1 MDFFLVVWYNITMMK
16 QDNSSKY
23 TWEKLNKMSPEQL
36 RRTVLLMNGQKEEL
50 EKEQKKLQS
59 QHDRLQAE
67 TDVMTQQ
74 YQLLKEKYAE
84 LEFMYALISD
94 KLAAMERRRFGASS
108 ERFVDDGEQ
117 LSIFNE
123 AEAEGDPDQEEP
135 EYEEILP
142 TKYKRK
148 KRSGKKEEDL
158 SRFPITRTIKNK
170 LSGEERLCPECG
182 TKMNVVTTETRK
194 FLEFVPAHFE
204 VVEEI
209 TYVYS
214 CPKCSKMK
222 RAPKEQAL
230 LKGSLA
236 TPSLVAGIMNAK
248 YVQGM
253 PLDRQSREFA
263 RYDLRLSTRTMANW
277 MILCAERYLR
287 PLYDAMKQAFLKC
300 RYIHCDE
307 TRIQVLD
314 EPDQNSETKNWMW
327 VYMTGRHQEGPKMV
341 LFDYERTRGG
351 YHPVEFLADIGEC
364 YLTCDGYQPYHN
376 LPERIMVTGCMAHAR
391 RRFEEALKI
400 LKKEFKKEEIKKT
413 TAHQAMTRI
422 QMLYKIEELA
432 KEMSPEERYQER
444 QKQAKPLL
452 EAFFEWLHSMEDKVN
467 SSTQIGKAVNYAL
480 NQEEYLKKYLD
491 DGHLPIDNND
501 CERRLKNFAIGRRGW
516 LFAKSI
522 RGAEASAVIYSI
534 TETALMN
541 GLKPYNYL
549 TYVLDEMR
557 KLPDFPSEE
566 AIQALLP
573 WSPSLPESCRT
584 QIDIKNPD

>member
-1 MDFFLVVWYNITMMK
+1 MK

-36 RRTVLLMNGQKEEL
+36 RRTVLLMQGQQKEIV
-50 EKEQKKLQS
+50 EKQEEDLKKLQS
-59 QHDRLQAE
+59 KHDRLQAE
-67 TDVMTQQ
+67 TDAMTQQ
-74 YQLLKEKYAE
+74 YQLLQEKYAE
-84 LEFMYALISD
+84 LEFMYAMVSD
-94 KLAAMERRRFGASS
+94 KLSAMERRRFGASS
-108 ERFVDDGEQ
+108 ERFADNSEQ

-123 AEAEGDPDQEEP
+123 AEAECDPDQEEP

-142 TKYKRK
+142 KKYRRK
-148 KRSGKKEEDL
+148 KRKGKKEEDL
-158 SRFPITRTIKNK
+158 SRFPVTRTIKNK

-182 TKMNVVTTETRK
+182 TKMNVVTTEIRK
-194 FLEFVPAHFE
+194 FLEFIPAHFE

-214 CPKCSKMK
+214 CPKCSTMK
-222 RAPKEQAL
+222 RAPKENAL

-236 TPSLVAGIMNAK
+236 TASLVSGVMNAK
-248 YVQGM
+248 FVQGM
-253 PLDRQSREFA
+253 PLDRQSREFI
-263 RYDLRLSTRTMANW
+263 RYDLNLSTKTLSNW

-287 PLYDAMKQAFLKC
+287 LLYDAMKQAFLKC

-314 EPDQNSETKNWMW
+314 EPDQKPETQNWMW
-327 VYMTGRHQEGPKMV
+327 VYMTGRFQDGPHMV

-351 YHPVEFLADIGEC
+351 YHPVEFLKGIGEC

-376 LPERIMVTGCMAHAR
+376 LPEHITVTGCLAHSR

-400 LKKEFKKEEIKKT
+400 LKKEFKKEELKKT

-422 QMLYKIEELA
+422 QMLYKIEELT
-432 KEMSPEERYQER
+432 KEISPEERYQER

-452 EAFFEWLHSMEDKVN
+452 EAFFQWLHSLENKVN
-467 SSTQIGKAVNYAL
+467 RSTQIGKAVNYAL
-480 NQEEYLKKYLD
+480 NQEEYLKRYLD

-557 KLPDFPSEE
+557 KLPAFPSEE
-566 AIQALLP
+566 SIQSLLP
-573 WSPSLPESCRT
+573 WSPTLPEICRT
-584 QIDIKNPD
+584 QIDINNPD